1 MAIGESNSRFSLH
14 ASAWPGD
21 DFPAWLPP
29 MLVKELRQGLQ
40 AGVFFWTFVL
50 LQGVLFLLFSVFT
63 LARADSLDEQ
73 ASLAFFF
80 WTAAVAALVVVVP
93 LRGLGTIGGERRGNG
108 LDLLQ
113 ITRLSATR
121 IVTGKWA
128 AIVAQLA
135 LVAVT
140 LLPYVV
146 LRYFFGGVEVFSQ
159 IEMLGWIVAVGA
171 LVAAAAIALS
181 ALPVWLRVGVVAV
194 GCSLGCLLV
203 VLILAGDLPRLLGLG
218 ISPAAKAGLLA
229 ILATHAVAFLEF
241 AASRIAPPA
250 ENHALRK
257 RLLAVAVA
265 AAWPIT
271 GCLGTQQ
278 AALGTFLATGPLLL
292 CYAMGTLVD
301 MPSRVA
307 TLFAP
312 FRRFAA
318 AGRLAAALF
327 TPGWAT
333 GIPFLAI
340 LFATCLAGWLGC
352 VHRFLPSQAEPPA
365 LAAAVLLVAT
375 IVCPLPFA
383 IRFAR
388 LDRRLMV
395 GLLVQLTCF
404 LSFILANVAKPFGT
418 SWPDFTTGRFAT
430 LPFPL
435 GAACSLTAIAAAT
448 SSPTRLA
455 NIAPTFAQAGLA
467 VLCVTLAAVVRPWL
481 REMRIVGD
489 LVRGRCRDGRPLE
502 TVLADASMPSVIRER
517 PAAPARPWRWSG
529 DDFPGWLPAML
540 VRELRQGVQSG
551 FFVWTFVGI
560 QAAMFVLMAWAAS
573 VLGPGS
579 NRVVA
584 TDVARWFWA
593 TLAGVIGIVLPLR
606 GLAAVSGERAGN
618 NLDLVRLS
626 RLSAKRIIVGKW
638 LAIAAQGLLVATA
651 LLPYLVLR
659 YFFGGVDVLGELGA
673 FGWIAI
679 VSLAV
684 SAAALAVSTLPVWV
698 RIGIGVLVAIVGFV
712 LAMAIFNDISR
723 TGGTGMPNLD
733 TAEQLGVI
741 AILAAYTLALLEY
754 AAGRIAAPAE
764 SHAGRKRLLALVIA
778 AAWVVMGCLGS
789 SGGFGWTAATTGP
802 LLLCF
807 AIGALVEPP
816 LPIASLHRPF
826 GRFGAIGRLAAALF
840 TPGWATGLPFVA
852 ILAALC
858 MTGWLTFF
866 ARMIAGGV
874 PGFRDAN
881 FTFALTLGLLVV
893 ATILYPLP
901 FLVRLPALVTRGEG
915 RSIAQIAGRGDS
927 LIIYGLV
934 QLACLLVFV
943 YTLAVNGW
951 TDRMGWLF
959 TLPFPLAALCA
970 YPGVIDGQGG
980 LGTLTHL
987 ETSWTFIAAALLTTL
1002 VGLLFIAAPWCRAM
1016 QATQRLVRR
1025 DIRPSG
1031 GATA

>member
-1 MAIGESNSRFSLH
+1 MVIAESNSRFSMH

-40 AGVFFWTFVL
+40 SGIFLRTFVL
-50 LQGVLFLLFSVFT
+50 LQGALFLLFSVFV
-63 LARADSLDEQ
+63 LAGADGPGDQRA
-73 ASLAFFF
+73 LAFFF
-80 WTAAVAALVVVVP
+80 WTAAVAALVLIVP
-93 LRGLGTIGGERRGNG
+93 LCGLGAIGGERRDNG

-113 ITRLSATR
+113 ISRLSASR

-128 AIVAQLA
+128 AIVAQIV

-140 LLPYVV
+140 FLPYVV
-146 LRYFFGGVEVFSQ
+146 VRYFFGGVDVLGQ
-159 IEMLGWIVAVGA
+159 IESLGWIMAIGA

-181 ALPVWLRVGVVAV
+181 ALPLWLRVGI
-194 GCSLGCLLV
+194 V
-203 VLILAGDLPRLLGLG
+203 VLVGGMLLPVIAAIIDDG
-218 ISPAAKAGLLA
+218 IPRWFGSLVLSPATKGAILA
-229 ILATHAVAFLEF
+229 ILAVHALAFLEF

-250 ENHALRK
+250 ENHAGRK

-271 GCLGTQQ
+271 GWLGTQQ

-352 VHRFLPSQAEPPA
+352 VRRFLPSQAEPPA

-375 IVCPLPFA
+375 VVCPLPFA

-418 SWPDFTTGRFAT
+418 SWPDFTTGWFAT

-467 VLCVTLAAVVRPWL
+467 VLCVALAAVVRPWL
-481 REMRIVGD
+481 RELGIVGD

-502 TVLADASMPSVIRER
+502 TALADASMPRVIRER

-551 FFVWTFVGI
+551 FFIWTFIGI

-584 TDVARWFWA
+584 TDIVRWFWV
-593 TLAGVIGIVLPLR
+593 TMAGVIGIVLPLR

-626 RLSAKRIIVGKW
+626 RLSATRIIVGKW

-659 YFFGGVDVLGELGA
+659 YFFGGVNVLGELEA
-673 FGWIAI
+673 FGWILI

-684 SAAALAVSTLPVWV
+684 AAAALAVSTLPVWV
-698 RIGIGVLVAIVGFV
+698 RIGIGVLVAVVGFV
-712 LAMAIFNDISR
+712 PAVVIFDDISR

-754 AAGRIAAPAE
+754 AAARIAAPAE
-764 SHAGRKRLLALVIA
+764 NHAGRKRLLALVIA
-778 AAWVVMGCLGS
+778 AAWVVMGCLDS
-789 SGGFGWTAATTGP
+789 SGGFGWTAAATGP

-807 AIGALVEPP
+807 AIGSLVEPP
-816 LPIASLHRPF
+816 LPIAALHRPF
-826 GRFGAIGRLAAALF
+826 GRFGAFGRLAAALF
-840 TPGWATGLPFVA
+840 TPGWATGLVFVL
-852 ILAALC
+852 ILAGLC
-858 MTGWLTFF
+858 TTGWLTFF

-874 PGFRDAN
+874 PGFRDAD
-881 FTFALTLGLLVV
+881 FTVALTLGLLVV

-915 RSIAQIAGRGDS
+915 RSIAQIAGRGGS

-970 YPGVIDGQGG
+970 YPVVIDGQGG
-980 LGTLTHL
+980 LGTLTLL
-987 ETSWTFIAAALLTTL
+987 ETSWVFIAAAVLTTL
-1002 VGLLFIAAPWCRAM
+1002 VGLLVVTAPWCRAM
-1016 QATQRLVRR
+1016 RATQRLSRAARR
-1025 DIRPSG
+1025 LPSNR
-1031 GATA
+1031 